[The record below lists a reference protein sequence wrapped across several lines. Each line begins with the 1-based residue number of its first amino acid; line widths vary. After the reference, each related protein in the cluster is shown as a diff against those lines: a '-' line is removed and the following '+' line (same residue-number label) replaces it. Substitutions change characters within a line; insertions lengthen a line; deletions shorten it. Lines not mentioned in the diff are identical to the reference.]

1 MKVSVVVSAFNEE
14 KKLEECLQSV
24 KEIASEIIVI
34 DNSSTDKTS
43 DIAKKYTDKVFKK
56 ENLMMLNINKNF
68 GFSKATSEW
77 ILNLDAD
84 ERVTDELVGEILKL
98 DNPALDGFL
107 IPRKN
112 IIFGKWIEHTGWY
125 PDYQLRLFRNGK
137 GRFEEK
143 HVHEMIKVEG
153 LTDKLNSPIM
163 HFNYANLTQFLDKM
177 IKNYTISE
185 AENLIKNE
193 YIFRGLDVFKM
204 PIAEFV
210 KRFFMQKGYKDGM
223 YGLSLSLLMAFYHL
237 VVILRVWEML
247 KYPEDEDAL
256 VLFKEGG
263 EVLKK
268 EVGYWRYQI
277 KIEEES
283 SLLKKNA
290 LKLKRK
296 VRL

>member
-14 KKLEECLQSV
+14 KKLDECLQSV
-24 KEIASEIIVI
+24 GKIALEIIVI
-34 DNSSTDKTS
+34 DNSSTDKTF

-56 ENLMMLNINKNF
+56 ENLMMLNTNKNF

-84 ERVTDELVGEILKL
+84 ERVTDELAGEILKL
-98 DNPALDGFL
+98 ENPAVDGLL

-137 GRFEEK
+137 GKFEEK
-143 HVHEMIKVEG
+143 HVHEMIKVDG
-153 LTDKLNSPIM
+153 LTDKLNNSIM
-163 HFNYANLTQFLDKM
+163 HFNYENLTQFLDKM

-185 AENLIKNE
+185 AENLIKNN
-193 YIFRGLDVFKM
+193 YVFRGSDIFKM

-237 VVILRVWEML
+237 IVILRVWEIF
-247 KYPEDEDAL
+247 KYPEDRDAR
-256 VLFKEGG
+256 VLLKEGG
-263 EVLKK
+263 EVLRK
-268 EVGYWRYQI
+268 EINYWEYQV
-277 KIEEES
+277 KIEEENNM
-283 SLLKKNA
+283 LKRNA
-290 LKLKRK
+290 LKIKRK

>member
-14 KKLEECLQSV
+14 KKLDECLQSV
-24 KEIASEIIVI
+24 EKIASEIIVI
-34 DNSSTDKTS
+34 DNSSTDKTY
-43 DIAKKYTDKVFKK
+43 DIAKRYTDKVFKR
-56 ENLMMLNINKNF
+56 ENLMMLNTNKNF

-84 ERVTDELVGEILKL
+84 ERLTDELSEEIEKL
-98 DNPALDGFL
+98 ENPAFDGL
-107 IPRKN
+107 SIPRKN

-153 LTDKLNSPIM
+153 LTDKLNNPII
-163 HFNYANLTQFLDKM
+163 HFNYENLTQFLDKM
-177 IKNYTISE
+177 IKNYTVSE
-185 AENLIKNE
+185 AEHLIKNN
-193 YIFRGLDVFKM
+193 YVFKGSDLFKM

-237 VVILRVWEML
+237 VVILRVWEIL
-247 KYPEDEDAL
+247 KYPEDNDTL
-256 VLFKEGG
+256 VLFKEG
-263 EVLKK
+263 EKIMRR
-268 EVGYWRYQI
+268 EVGYWKYQI
-277 KIEEES
+277 KIEEEN

-296 VRL
+296 VHL

>member
-14 KKLEECLQSV
+14 KKLDECLKSV

-34 DNSSTDKTS
+34 NNSSTDKTF
-43 DIAKKYTDKVFKK
+43 DIAKKYTDKVFKR
-56 ENLMMLNINKNF
+56 ENLMMLNTNKNF

-84 ERVTDELVGEILKL
+84 ERVTDELSEEIKRLE
-98 DNPALDGFL
+98 NPAPDGLL

-125 PDYQLRLFRNGK
+125 PDYHLRLFRNGK

-143 HVHEMIKVEG
+143 HVHEKIKIEG
-153 LTDKLNSPIM
+153 LTDKLNNPIM
-163 HFNYANLTQFLDKM
+163 HFNYENLTQFLDKM
-177 IKNYTISE
+177 IKNYTVSE
-185 AENLIKNE
+185 AENLIKSG
-193 YIFRGLDVFKM
+193 YKFQGSDIFKM
-204 PIAEFV
+204 PISEFV
-210 KRFFMQKGYKDGM
+210 TRFFLQKGYKDGM

-247 KYPEDEDAL
+247 KYPEDGDTLAL
-256 VLFKEGG
+256 LKEGG
-263 EVLKK
+263 ETLKK
-268 EVGYWRYQI
+268 EVGYWKYQI
-277 KIEEES
+277 KIEEENG
-283 SLLKKNA
+283 LLKKNA
-290 LKLKRK
+290 LKFKRK